1 MLVARKLGK
10 NYGKTQ
16 ALRDLEMEIR
26 PGEVVALLGANGA
39 GKTTTIKLLL
49 GLIRPSAGEALVCG
63 LPAGH
68 MAVKGRIGYSPE
80 SRRFH
85 EFLTIA
91 ETLSYYA
98 ELARIKRGHRRAEIE
113 RVMHLT
119 GLVELGQ
126 RKAGKL
132 SKGEAQRLSVAQ
144 SLLGDP
150 QVLLLDEPTSGLDPV
165 GRIAMRALLEQ
176 CRKEGKT
183 VLLNSHIL
191 SDVEAVC
198 SRALILR
205 KGVLAWQGQIG
216 EIAAAHPSVVVHAEG
231 WNAEAEASL
240 RADGF
245 TVVPRNSHWEVSPCP
260 ASRVPRLAELIVAA
274 GVQVQAL
281 IPKGNSL
288 EDLFVE
294 LSGGEDHAGNH
305 PTHRA

>member
-98 ELARIKRGHRRAEIE
+98 ELARIERGHRRAEIE
-113 RVMHLT
+113 RVMRLT

-260 ASRVPRLAELIVAA
+260 ASRVPRMAELIVAA

-294 LSGGEDHAGNH
+294 LSGGEDDAGNH